1 MKTVIYEKENHIA
14 YIYLNRSE
22 NMNAINEEMNNELE
36 KIWDDF
42 EQDDSLYAAIV
53 TGKGKAFCAG
63 LDLKTELPCWKNASA
78 NDIRSKIN
86 KGLGGGVTRGR
97 HRLSK
102 PVIAAVNGAAVAGG
116 FELALACD
124 IRIASQE
131 AVFGVFEMKHG
142 IHQGDGGIVRLLS
155 IAGLGVTM
163 DLTLTGRK
171 INADEALRLNLV
183 SEVVTHDML
192 MGTAEKYASMI
203 SGNDRGAVSSAKETI
218 LDSIGQRLDDALKL
232 EMFNAYT
239 CFSKHKNG
247 GEDD

>member
-1 MKTVIYEKENHIA
+1 MK
-14 YIYLNRSE
+14 
-22 NMNAINEEMNNELE
+22 
-36 KIWDDF
+36 
-42 EQDDSLYAAIV
+42 
-53 TGKGKAFCAG
+53 
-63 LDLKTELPCWKNASA
+63 

-86 KGLGGGVTRGR
+86 KGLGGGITRGR

-124 IRIASQE
+124 IRIASKD

-171 INADEALRLNLV
+171 INADEALQLNLV
-183 SEVVTHDML
+183 SEVVTHDRL
-192 MGTAEKYASMI
+192 METAEKYASMI
-203 SGNDRGAVSSAKETI
+203 IENDRKAVSSAKETI

-232 EMFNAYT
+232 EMFNAYS

-247 GEDD
+247 GVDD